1 MLIKNPCSYVRL
13 IAGSRG
19 SPLALKQTQAA
30 IDALAQYAPSVSC
43 EVKII
48 KTQGDHLLDVPLA
61 KIGGKGVFTKELEQS
76 LLRGEIDFAVHSLKD
91 LPIELPA
98 GLTIGAYL
106 PRELPNDALI
116 SKENRKLKDLPCGA
130 TLATGSL
137 RRKLQLLEYRPD
149 LKITDIRGNIETRL
163 QKLADNHW
171 DGLVLAYSGVRRL
184 GKTDLISEMLPTDL
198 IYPAIGQGII
208 AIECR
213 EDPELL
219 LLLTGVNDQT
229 TQTCA
234 LAERAFLKGMGGG
247 CQLPLGII
255 SHIQAGVLHLSGKFF
270 REGRCSGIRH
280 SIQDDANQPGQAGK
294 RLAEEL
300 LALCRQE

>member
-1 MLIKNPCSYVRL
+1 MVRNPL

-19 SPLALKQTQAA
+19 STLALKQTQAV
-30 IDALAQYAPSVSC
+30 IDALTQCTPFLACA
-43 EVKII
+43 ITI
-48 KTQGDHLLDVPLA
+48 TKTQGDHLLDVPLA
-61 KIGGKGVFTKELEQS
+61 KIGGKGLFTKELEQS

-116 SKENRKLKDLPCGA
+116 SKGNRKLKDLPCGA

-149 LKITDIRGNIETRL
+149 LKFTDIRGNIETRL
-163 QKLADNHW
+163 QKLADNNW
-171 DGLVLAYSGVRRL
+171 AGLILAYAGLQRL
-184 GKTDLISEMLPTDL
+184 EKSELVSEILPTDL
-198 IYPAIGQGII
+198 MYPAVGQGII

-213 EDPELL
+213 EDAELL
-219 LLLTGVNDQT
+219 ALFAGINDRA
-229 TQTCA
+229 TQICA
-234 LAERAFLKGMGGG
+234 LAERAFLEGMGGG
-247 CQLPLGII
+247 CQIPLGII
-255 SHIQAGVLHLSGKFF
+255 SRIHDGVLQLSGKFLL
-270 REGRCSGIRH
+270 EGRCAGVTH
-280 SIQDDANQPGQAGK
+280 SIQGEADQPVLIGK

-300 LALCRQE
+300 LTLCRQAQCI

>member
-1 MLIKNPCSYVRL
+1 MRTRL

-19 SPLALKQTQAA
+19 STLALKQTQAA

-91 LPIELPA
+91 LPIELPV
-98 GLTIGAYL
+98 GLAIGAYL

-116 SKENRKLKDLPCGA
+116 SKGNRKLKELPCGA

-149 LKITDIRGNIETRL
+149 LNFVDLRGNIETRL
-163 QKLADNHW
+163 QKLAGNHW
-171 DGLVLAYSGVRRL
+171 DGLILAYAGLQRL
-184 GKTDLISEMLPTDL
+184 GKSELVSEILPTDL
-198 IYPAIGQGII
+198 IYPAVGQGII

-213 EDPELL
+213 EDTELL
-219 LLLTGVNDQT
+219 SLFANINDRV

-234 LAERAFLKGMGGG
+234 LAERAFLEGMGGG
-247 CQLPLGII
+247 CQIPLGVV
-255 SHIQAGVLHLSGKFF
+255 SRAQTGVLLLSGKFLL
-270 REGRCSGIRH
+270 EGRCSGVKH
-280 SIQDDANQPGQAGK
+280 SIQGDADQPVLTGK

-300 LALCRQE
+300 LTLCRQAQCI